1 MKRICATL
9 FLSLCT
15 STSFAQAQSVNWK
28 RIEGVITALNVDNP
42 VNDIHSGTFPWST
55 RDGKATVNLA
65 NGSTSFEVDGLV
77 IVGAVF
83 SGTPGPIQKV
93 KGTLVC
99 NAGFPKQA
107 VLDTAAVP
115 ISGQGDAHFSGR
127 LSGRVPTTCTNPLF
141 LVRIAIPT
149 GAAGLWIATAAER
162 TFE

>member
-9 FLSLCT
+9 FLLLCT
-15 STSFAQAQSVNWK
+15 STSFAQAQSVSWK

-42 VNDIHSGTFPWST
+42 VNDIRRGTFPWS
-55 RDGKATVNLA
+55 VNLA

-99 NAGFPKQA
+99 NAGEKKQA

-115 ISGQGDAHFSGR
+115 ISGQGNARFSGR

-149 GAAGLWIATAAER
+149 GAAGLWIATGAER